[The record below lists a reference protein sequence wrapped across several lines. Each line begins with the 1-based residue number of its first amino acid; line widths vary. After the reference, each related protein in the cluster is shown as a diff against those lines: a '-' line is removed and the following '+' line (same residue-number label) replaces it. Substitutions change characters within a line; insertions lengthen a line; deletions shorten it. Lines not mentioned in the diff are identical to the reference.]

1 MKKRN
6 LYDKQGNCINCDKKH
21 ESVNKKFREYKQP
34 INYNLLFWLLLIAML
49 LVIIVCLQGAYYEGF
64 DVACCETCI
73 EGAVSQLECVFA
85 PSLFFT
91 FKNYTMKENLI
102 LTALCVFIGYITIV
116 IFKVNNK
123 GFKFRNK
130 PDFKKKKQSKQT

>member
-6 LYDKQGNCINCDKKH
+6 LYDKQGNCINCEKTH
-21 ESVNKKFREYKQP
+21 ESVNKKFNEYKQP

-49 LVIIVCLQGAYYEGF
+49 LVIIVCLQGAYYQGF

-73 EGAVSQLECVFA
+73 EVGSQLECVYL
-85 PSLFFT
+85 PRFFSPL
-91 FKNYTMKENLI
+91 KNYTMKENLI
-102 LTALCVFIGYITIV
+102 LTALCLIIGYVAIV

-130 PDFKKKKQSKQT
+130 PDFKKKKQSQQT